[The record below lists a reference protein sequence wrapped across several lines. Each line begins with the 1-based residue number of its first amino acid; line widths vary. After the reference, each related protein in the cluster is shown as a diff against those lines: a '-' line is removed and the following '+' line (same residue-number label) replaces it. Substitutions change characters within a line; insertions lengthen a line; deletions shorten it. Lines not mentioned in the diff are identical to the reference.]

1 MIYDDFLALALNM
14 TYRYNEETDGP
25 DGRRPAAMCG
35 KVQTTLELGLRRR
48 TAHARDNERPS
59 SGNERKT
66 QTPQESRQLIY
77 WLQDFV

>member
-1 MIYDDFLALALNM
+1 M

-35 KVQTTLELGLRRR
+35 KVQTMLNLGLRRS
-48 TAHARDNERPS
+48 TAHARDNGKPS
-59 SGNERKT
+59 SGNERKRK
-66 QTPQESRQLIY
+66 TPQESCQLLC